1 MIYVAF
7 LKKIYPQLLLSHQS
21 TDSNLQVTTSE
32 VASMAAA
39 DKNHPLDDPV
49 DEPGTTEEKQA
60 DESGASSHTKA
71 GSESG
76 AEARENIAPHTSHHP
91 RFGDNQ
97 VFSNSP
103 DAEELPEVEK
113 AGTYDKIELTE
124 EMCYDELGYSFPV
137 WKKWYV
143 LCKSVP
149 KTSYRQPSR

>member
-1 MIYVAF
+1 M
-7 LKKIYPQLLLSHQS
+7 
-21 TDSNLQVTTSE
+21 TSE

-39 DKNHPLDDPV
+39 DQNHPLVNPV
-49 DEPGTTEEKQA
+49 DEPGTMEEKQV
-60 DESGASSHTKA
+60 DESGVSSHTNA
-71 GSESG
+71 DNDSG

-103 DAEELPEVEK
+103 DAEGLPEVEK

-124 EMCYDELGYSFPV
+124 EMCYDELGYSFPA
-137 WKKWYV
+137 WKKWCV
-143 LCKSVP
+143 LCQSVP